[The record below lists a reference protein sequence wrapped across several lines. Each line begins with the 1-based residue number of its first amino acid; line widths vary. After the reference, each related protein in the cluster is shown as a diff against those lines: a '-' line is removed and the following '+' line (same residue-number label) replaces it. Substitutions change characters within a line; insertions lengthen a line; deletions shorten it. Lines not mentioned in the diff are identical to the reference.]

1 MDELTT
7 LGFILV
13 ANFAGYGLAWAA
25 VTQWGYTG
33 RRLDRLSWWFRY
45 RWDELSNVVQ
55 TLILMVLCPLFFILF
70 ALFFILGIYGLSV
83 GFGHAEKTQL
93 SVTGEFYL
101 GHTAEKRKEFDL
113 HIAPRLSA
121 LIDSRLDLVIATREA
136 QVLWLSD
143 WRPDER
149 EFQAMD
155 DSEFYDWFIQCFSE
169 QLSPNSDLTRYF
181 KG

>member
-1 MDELTT
+1 MDGLTI
-7 LGFILV
+7 LGLILV

-33 RRLDRLSWWFRY
+33 RRLDRLSWWFRH

-55 TLILMVLCPLFFILF
+55 TLILMVLCPLFVILI
-70 ALFFILGIYGLSV
+70 ALLFILGIFGLSI
-83 GFGHAEKTQL
+83 GFEHAEKTQL

-136 QVLWLSD
+136 QVLWLSN
-143 WRPDER
+143 WMPDER
-149 EFQAMD
+149 EFQTVD

>member
-1 MDELTT
+1 MDGLIN

-33 RRLDRLSWWFRY
+33 KRFGRLSWWLRL
-45 RWDELSNVVQ
+45 RWDESSGAVQ
-55 TLILMVLCPLFFILF
+55 TLIIIIMSPLFIFVI
-70 ALFFILGIYGLSV
+70 ALVFILGIYGLSI
-83 GFGHAEKTQL
+83 GFGHAEKMQL
-93 SVTGEFYL
+93 SVTGELYL
-101 GHTAEKRKEFDL
+101 GHTADKQKEFDL
-113 HIAPRLSA
+113 HIVPRLSP
-121 LIDSRLDLVIATREA
+121 LIDSRIDLVIATREA

-143 WRPDER
+143 WMPDER
-149 EFQAMD
+149 EFQTVD